1 MRETASFQTLIG
13 PITLTREDDLLTS
26 LKFGALQNAGTEP
39 SNQHLRDAQQQLQEY
54 LNGQRKQFTLPLDWQ
69 QIKGFQ
75 KEILQIAC
83 EIPFGEIRTYGQ
95 IAAMIAKPNASR
107 AVGAALARNPL
118 PILIPCHRVVAANGH
133 LTGYLG
139 EKGIQT
145 KKFLLELEGH
155 HIVGEKLA

>member
-1 MRETASFQTLIG
+1 MHESASFQTLIG
-13 PITLTREDDLLTS
+13 PITFTCENDLLTS

-54 LNGQRKQFTLPLDWQ
+54 LNGQRKEFTLPLDWQ
-69 QIKGFQ
+69 QINGFQ
-75 KEILQIAC
+75 KEVLEIAC
-83 EIPFGEIRTYGQ
+83 EIPFGEVRTYGQ
-95 IAAMIAKPNASR
+95 IAAAVAKPKASR

-118 PILIPCHRVVAANGH
+118 PILIPCHRVVAASGH

-139 EKGIQT
+139 EKGIHT

-155 HIVGEKLA
+155 CIVGEKLA